1 MPQILNWSDARLVG
15 MRNVAP
21 DVREFEIE
29 PVGAPWR
36 AFPPGSHINI
46 AVLID
51 DLPDH
56 RSYSL
61 VGSGDETYKIAV
73 KRSEKSRGGSR
84 YMWSLTEAA
93 RFKVT
98 EPHNHFSLDFG
109 KPDYLLVAGG
119 IGITPIIS
127 MAETLRR
134 TGHNYRLAFAN
145 RERAGV
151 PFHDELA
158 AAHGEKLDLFIT
170 EEGRR
175 IDIAK
180 EIDRLAPDGQLYLCG
195 PMGLLD
201 AAKAAWKASG
211 RPVTNLRFET
221 FGTTG
226 HHAPE
231 PFMVKVPRLGRE
243 IMVSEHET
251 MLHALAK
258 AGIDVMS
265 DCERGECGLCAIDV
279 LACDSEI
286 DHRDV
291 FFNEDQRRANDKIC
305 ACVSRAIGGTLTV
318 DTAYRPGS

>member
-1 MPQILNWSDARLVG
+1 MTQILNWSDARLVG

-61 VGSGDETYKIAV
+61 VGSGDETYKVAV

-84 YMWSLTEAA
+84 YMWSLTEGA
-93 RFKVT
+93 RLKVT
-98 EPHNHFSLDFG
+98 EPHNHFSLNFG

-134 TGHNYRLAFAN
+134 TGHDYRLAFAN
-145 RERAGV
+145 RECAGV

-231 PFMVKVPRLGRE
+231 PFMVKVLRLGRE

-258 AGIDVMS
+258 AGIDIMS

>member
-1 MPQILNWSDARLVG
+1 MTQILNWSDARLVG

-84 YMWSLTEAA
+84 YMWSLPEGA
-93 RFKVT
+93 RLKVT
-98 EPHNHFSLDFG
+98 EP
-109 KPDYLLVAGG
+109 
-119 IGITPIIS
+119 PIIS

>member
-21 DVREFEIE
+21 DVREFEIA
-29 PVGAPWR
+29 PVGVPWR

-61 VGSGDETYKIAV
+61 VGSGDGTYKIAV

-84 YMWSLTEAA
+84 YMWSLQEDA
-93 RFKVT
+93 RLKIT

-127 MAETLRR
+127 MAEALRR

-145 RERAGV
+145 RERAGL
-151 PFHDELA
+151 PFRDELT

-170 EEGRR
+170 AEGRR
-175 IDIAK
+175 IDIAR
-180 EIDRLAPDGQLYLCG
+180 EIEKLAPDGQLYLCG

-201 AAKAAWKASG
+201 AAKAAWKVSG

-231 PFMVKVPRLGRE
+231 PFVVKIPRLGKE
-243 IMVSEHET
+243 ITVSEHET

-318 DTAYRPGS
+318 DTAYRPA

>member
-21 DVREFEIE
+21 DVREFEIA
-29 PVGAPWR
+29 PVGVPWR

-61 VGSGDETYKIAV
+61 VGSGGETYKIAV
-73 KRSEKSRGGSR
+73 KRSDKSRGGSR
-84 YMWSLTEAA
+84 YMWSLEKGA
-93 RFKVT
+93 RLKIT
-98 EPHNHFSLDFG
+98 EPHNLFGLDFG

-127 MAETLRR
+127 MAEALRR
-134 TGHNYRLAFAN
+134 TGHNYRLVFAN
-145 RERAGV
+145 RERGGV
-151 PFHDELA
+151 PFRDELA
-158 AAHGEKLDLFIT
+158 AAHGDKLDLFIS

-175 IDIAK
+175 IDIPQ
-180 EIDRLAPDGQLYLCG
+180 EIGKLRPDGQLYLCG
-195 PMGLLD
+195 PMGLLY

-231 PFMVKVPRLGRE
+231 PFVVKVPRLGKE
-243 IMVSEHET
+243 IRVSEDET

-258 AGIDVMS
+258 AGINVMS

-291 FFNEDQRRANDKIC
+291 FFNEDQRRANTKIC
-305 ACVSRAIGGTLTV
+305 TCVSRAIGGTLTV
-318 DTAYRPGS
+318 DTAYRPG

>member
-1 MPQILNWSDARLVG
+1 MPHILNWSDARLVG

-21 DVREFEIE
+21 DVREFEIA
-29 PVGAPWR
+29 PVGTPWG
-36 AFPPGSHINI
+36 AFPPGSHINV

-61 VGSGDETYKIAV
+61 VGSGDGTYKIAV
-73 KRSEKSRGGSR
+73 KRLQNSRGGSR
-84 YMWSLTEAA
+84 YMWSLENGA
-93 RFKVT
+93 RLKIT

-119 IGITPIIS
+119 IGITPIIT
-127 MAETLRR
+127 MAEALKRS
-134 TGHNYRLAFAN
+134 GHTYRLAFAN

-158 AAHGEKLDLFIT
+158 ATHGERLDLFIS
-170 EEGRR
+170 EQGRR
-175 IDIAK
+175 IDIAE
-180 EIDRLAPDGQLYLCG
+180 EIEKLAPDGQLYLCG
-195 PMGLLD
+195 PISLIE

-231 PFMVKVPRLGRE
+231 PFVVKVPRLGRE

-279 LACDSEI
+279 IACDSAI

-291 FFNEDQRRANDKIC
+291 FFNDEQRRANDKIC

-318 DTAYRPGS
+318 ETAYRPG

>member
-1 MPQILNWSDARLVG
+1 MPQILNWISARLVG

-21 DVREFEIE
+21 DVREFEIA
-29 PVGAPWR
+29 PVGTPWK
-36 AFPPGSHINI
+36 AFTAGSHINI
-46 AVLID
+46 AVMID
-51 DLPDH
+51 ELPDH

-61 VGSGDETYKIAV
+61 VGSGDGTYKIAV
-73 KRSEKSRGGSR
+73 RRSAKSRGGSR
-84 YMWSLTEAA
+84 YMWSLEQGA
-93 RFKVT
+93 RLKIT
-98 EPHNHFSLDFG
+98 EPHNLFGLDFG

-127 MAETLRR
+127 MAQELRR
-134 TGHNYRLAFAN
+134 KRHNYRLAFAN
-145 RERAGV
+145 RERAGI
-151 PFHDELA
+151 PFHEELA
-158 AAHGEKLDLFIT
+158 AAHGDRLDLFIS

-175 IDIAK
+175 IDIAQ

-221 FGTTG
+221 FGTAG

-231 PFMVKVPRLGRE
+231 PFVVKIPRLDKE
-243 IMVSEHET
+243 IRVSENET
-251 MLHALAK
+251 MLHAMAK

-291 FFNEDQRRANDKIC
+291 FFNDDQRRANTKIC

-318 DTAYRPGS
+318 DTAYRPSP

>member
-1 MPQILNWSDARLVG
+1 MTQILNWSDARLVG

-84 YMWSLTEAA
+84 YMWSLTEGA
-93 RFKVT
+93 RLTVT
-98 EPHNHFSLDFG
+98 EPYNHFSLDFG

-151 PFHDELA
+151 PFNDELA

-258 AGIDVMS
+258 AGIDII
-265 DCERGECGLCAIDV
+265 RV
-279 LACDSEI
+279 L
-286 DHRDV
+286 
-291 FFNEDQRRANDKIC
+291 Q
-305 ACVSRAIGGTLTV
+305 
-318 DTAYRPGS
+318 